1 MRSGTQQWLEIADSD
16 YKISKLLFKHAH
28 HPQAIYA
35 ICQAVEKI
43 LKAAQIEFKQQPP
56 QKTHQL
62 NTIAQNNGLDFSEEQ
77 IEFLKE
83 LSKHYRRVR
92 YPDIHQLEYNTK
104 LKVEP
109 LLHEATRLYLWVL
122 NKFKNHSTNS

>member
-16 YKISKLLFKHAH
+16 FKISKLLFKHAH

-43 LKAAQIEFKQQPP
+43 LKAAQIEFKQQPL

-62 NTIAQNNGLDFSEEQ
+62 NAIARGYS
-77 IEFLKE
+77 FLVAFYHRNRA
-83 LSKHYRRVR
+83 SV
-92 YPDIHQLEYNTK
+92 
-104 LKVEP
+104 
-109 LLHEATRLYLWVL
+109 
-122 NKFKNHSTNS
+122 F